1 VTVSRMEV
9 RRPRPLIPFRV
20 LEIALV
26 VLVLFPFSIFAIRS
40 REQVLSRRIGDGRSA
55 AIQPVSAADARA
67 RLKAQRAQR
76 RPRTAGVVIVELI
89 VPLFWTGVFAV
100 VGRRIFA
107 LRL

>member
-1 VTVSRMEV
+1 MTTSRVEP
-9 RRPRPLIPFRV
+9 RGPRPLIPFRI

-40 REQVLSRRIGDGRSA
+40 RDQVLSRRIGNARSEA
-55 AIQPVSAADARA
+55 VLPTSAADARA
-67 RLKAQRAQR
+67 RLKAQRAER
-76 RPRTAGVVIVELI
+76 RPRTAGNMIVDLI
-89 VPLFWTGVFAV
+89 VPLFWVGVFAV